1 MVAKCW
7 RKLCQKGT
15 LYWRKLWNQAIENRA
30 YFQELGERAT
40 LNQEL
45 LPAALFLQHP
55 LMTKL
60 NIMLAGERKNV

>member
-15 LYWRKLWNQAIENRA
+15 LYWRKLWNQAVEKRT

-40 LNQEL
+40 LEPRTPSCCIVS
-45 LPAALFLQHP
+45 PALSNDE
-55 LMTKL
+55 TKHH
-60 NIMLAGERKNV
+60 ASW